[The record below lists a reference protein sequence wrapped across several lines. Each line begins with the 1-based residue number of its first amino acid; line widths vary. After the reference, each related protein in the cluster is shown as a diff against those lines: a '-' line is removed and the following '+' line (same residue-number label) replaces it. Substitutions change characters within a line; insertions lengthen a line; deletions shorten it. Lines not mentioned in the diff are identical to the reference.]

1 MQKIDPSLQKALT
14 SNWQVGI
21 KSTVVSDGQM
31 TRMILIQGHWGKIM
45 SKFGKQDIIDSVA
58 TATDFTKADATRIY
72 DSIFDFI
79 TDRLKNGDQVALPG
93 FGSFD
98 TSERAARKGRNPQ
111 TGETID
117 IAAQTV
123 AKFKAAKALKE
134 AVNA

>member
-1 MQKIDPSLQKALT
+1 
-14 SNWQVGI
+14 
-21 KSTVVSDGQM
+21 
-31 TRMILIQGHWGKIM
+31 M
-45 SKFGKQDIIDSVA
+45 SKYGKQDIIDSVA
-58 TATDFTKADATRIY
+58 SATDFTKADATRIY

-79 TDRLKNGDQVALPG
+79 TDRLKNGDQVSLPG

-134 AVNA
+134 AVNG